1 MKQKNLWVLCGIP
14 GSGKSTW
21 CEKAIKKPGAVRVS
35 RDVIRFAMLEDNED
49 YFTHEYDVFKEFIRL
64 INESLWD
71 DEVTDVFVDA
81 THLNEKSRNKLLQYI
96 DLKNISL
103 NAVNFIVDL
112 DLAWE
117 RNKLREGRSVVP
129 YTAIRNMFNSY
140 RPARKGEKYDYDKV
154 IDIKITKEGA
164 TAYDI
169 YDF

>member
-21 CEKAIKKPGAVRVS
+21 CEKAVKKPGAVRVS
-35 RDVIRFAMLEDNED
+35 RDVIRFAMLEDDED
-49 YFTHEYDVFKEFIRL
+49 YFAHEDDVFREFIRI
-64 INESLWD
+64 INEHLWND
-71 DEVTDVFVDA
+71 DVTDVFVDA
-81 THLNEKSRNKLLQYI
+81 THLNENSRNKLLRNI
-96 DLKNISL
+96 DLKNVSL
-103 NAVNFIVDL
+103 NAINFIVDL
-112 DLAWE
+112 DLAWQ

-129 YTAIRNMFNSY
+129 FTVIRNMFNSY

-154 IDIKITKEGA
+154 IDIKVTKEGE